1 MKRKFWRKTLM
12 RALGSQRHW
21 EEVKE
26 RGQEMD
32 TGRRQEAAGG

>member
-1 MKRKFWRKTLM
+1 M